1 MTIEIGL
8 AQAIDAQ
15 TFGEPGNRT
24 FRLRTVGAEGQS
36 ASMWLEKQQL
46 QALDLA
52 FGQLLAQLN
61 FTESVKPPTFE
72 VFAEP
77 ADHDFKVGR
86 MAVGFDP
93 MLKTMTLYAFDISV
107 PEEDDEP
114 TLAVRLNSAH
124 CAGLRVQLQDIIQG
138 GRPVCALCGAS
149 IDPEGHACIRSN
161 GHSKQPIPEDRA
173 DQPDEE

>member
-24 FRLRTVGAEGQS
+24 FRLRTIGSEGVS
-36 ASMWLEKQQL
+36 VSLWLEKQQL
-46 QALDLA
+46 QALDMA
-52 FGQLLAQLN
+52 FGQLLAQMN
-61 FTESVKPPTFE
+61 YTEPVKPEGVPAFPD
-72 VFAEP
+72 P

-86 MAVGFDP
+86 MAVGYDP

-107 PEEDDEP
+107 PEEDEEP

-124 CAGLRVQLQDIIQG
+124 CAGLRVQLQNIIKG
-138 GRPVCALCGAS
+138 GRPVCGLCGAS
-149 IDPEGHACIRSN
+149 IDAGGHVCIRTN

-173 DQPDEE
+173 DAGDE

>member
-8 AQAIDAQ
+8 AKAIDAQ
-15 TFGEPGNRT
+15 TFGEPGSRT

-36 ASMWLEKQQL
+36 ASLWLEKQQL

-61 FTESVKPPTFE
+61 FTEAVSPASLD

-77 ADHDFKVGR
+77 ADHDFRVGR

-93 MLKTMTLYAFDISV
+93 MLKTMTLYAFEVSV
-107 PEEDDEP
+107 PEEDEEP

-124 CAGLRVQLQDIIQG
+124 CAGLRAQLQTIIEG
-138 GRPVCALCGAS
+138 GRPGLPAVRSFDRHRRALVHSVERTLEAA
-149 IDPEGHACIRSN
+149 DPRRPRG
-161 GHSKQPIPEDRA
+161 
-173 DQPDEE
+173 